1 MQFIAY
7 KCMGFIKTIK
17 RKYIKAKSLL
27 ESNSKIYGQNILITG
42 ANSGLG
48 FSLLN
53 LLKANN
59 NILALTKENQSNI
72 KNLSDHKIKLLNLN
86 FELNKFNDEFKKK
99 ILDFKTNIIINCA
112 ATFGPEKQSID
123 DINYDEF
130 LKIFSINVFSAI
142 EIIKICLKSNSLNQ
156 IINIS
161 SDMGSIKLNHQGN
174 YYYYRLSKTLL
185 NSFTKNLS
193 IDLKNKINIYCIHP
207 GSMKTKLNSGGILSS
222 EYSARKIINILSKNK
237 IKNNGRFIDINEKI
251 LDW

>member
-1 MQFIAY
+1 
-7 KCMGFIKTIK
+7 MGFIKTIK
-17 RKYIKAKSLL
+17 RKFIKAKSFF
-27 ESNSKIYGQNILITG
+27 ESNSKIYDQNILITG

-48 FSLLN
+48 FSFLDLLR
-53 LLKANN
+53 ANN
-59 NILALTKENQSNI
+59 NILALTKDNQTNI
-72 KNLSDHKIKLLNLN
+72 KDLNDHKIKLLNLN
-86 FELNKFNDEFKKK
+86 FELNKFNKEFKKT
-99 ILDFKTNIIINCA
+99 ILDFKPNIIINCA
-112 ATFGPEKQSID
+112 ATFGPEKQSIY
-123 DINYDEF
+123 DINYEEF

-142 EIIKICLKSNSLNQ
+142 EIIKIGLKSNSLNQ

-161 SDMGSIKLNHQGN
+161 SDMGSINLNNQGS

-222 EYSARKIINILSKNK
+222 EYSAKKIINILARNK
-237 IKNNGRFIDINEKI
+237 IKNNGRFIDIDEKI